1 MGSSRKTS
9 STHTGGLT
17 DFSAA
22 TAFSTVQTLDYGGV
36 QLIRRD
42 MTEAIEACEENPA
55 PQQVRFENEFRHL
68 LFIVLQNWS
77 VWCQNSKVMDQ
88 AASTGLIMSGI
99 VVLGLLIVVC
109 LMTFVPELFVEINKE
124 YHPDEEKSANLS
136 LWKIHEPTFSIS
148 YAFFNSNLLS
158 SVAAVSN
165 PLRCWRLKKEASN
178 FSRIAFTSGRSCM
191 FRNWWKK
198 SVHRLTSHH
207 LFKDP
212 LGE

>member
-1 MGSSRKTS
+1 MAS
-9 STHTGGLT
+9 
-17 DFSAA
+17 

-136 LWKIHEPTFSIS
+136 L
-148 YAFFNSNLLS
+148 
-158 SVAAVSN
+158 
-165 PLRCWRLKKEASN
+165 
-178 FSRIAFTSGRSCM
+178 
-191 FRNWWKK
+191 
-198 SVHRLTSHH
+198 
-207 LFKDP
+207 
-212 LGE
+212 